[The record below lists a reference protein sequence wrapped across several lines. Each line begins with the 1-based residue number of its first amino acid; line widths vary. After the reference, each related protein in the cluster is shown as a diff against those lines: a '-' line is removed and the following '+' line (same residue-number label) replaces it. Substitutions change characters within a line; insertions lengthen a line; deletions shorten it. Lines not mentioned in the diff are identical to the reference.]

1 MKSGC
6 AGCAPAGAWGHQR
19 EWCGVGSRRW
29 CSGDCLCDWCI
40 SEVEL
45 AVGSILDDVLDIAS
59 VVELAEDISM
69 SDVELAPVG
78 DVMEIPGVADFVE
91 VTRDI
96 GENDVN
102 EVDDDDGSSEENE
115 HPVDIPDG
123 PRRRNSYS
131 ANFKMRALRLLGQ
144 NYGNIHVRATAKK
157 LKINKKT
164 LRRWRE

>member
-1 MKSGC
+1 M
-6 AGCAPAGAWGHQR
+6 
-19 EWCGVGSRRW
+19 
-29 CSGDCLCDWCI
+29 
-40 SEVEL
+40 EV
-45 AVGSILDDVLDIAS
+45 AS
-59 VVELAEDISM
+59 
-69 SDVELAPVG
+69 
-78 DVMEIPGVADFVE
+78 
-91 VTRDI
+91 DI
-96 GENDVN
+96 GEDDVN

-144 NYGNIHVRATAKK
+144 NSGNIRATAKK